1 MALVA
6 AVAVTVAVMVGVE
19 AETEHSESVSAIV
32 VVLAVEVLVDEV
44 AVAGSFAGEPED
56 VGVAPVEGAEL
67 AAPAVAVH
75 SERPESPV
83 EHSEFDLDFVDT
95 HDESAVQDDMTE
107 VAVVVFGSA
116 AVEHEEDNRPASAAG
131 EAQAGVQARWSAVKA
146 STLQTVSQ
154 RVF

>member
-1 MALVA
+1 MALIA

-19 AETEHSESVSAIV
+19 AETEHSESVFAIV
-32 VVLAVEVLVDEV
+32 VVLVVEVLVDEV

-67 AAPAVAVH
+67 AALAVAVAVH

-95 HDESAVQDDMTE
+95 QDGSAVQDDMTE
-107 VAVVVFGSA
+107 VAVVVFDSA

-131 EAQAGVQARWSAVKA
+131 EAQAGVQAR
-146 STLQTVSQ
+146 
-154 RVF
+154 

>member
-1 MALVA
+1 MALIA

-95 HDESAVQDDMTE
+95 QDDMTE

-154 RVF
+154 QVF